1 MRKQNGV
8 RTALAA
14 AAVVLAGLPAMGQDS
29 KPEPQPVPVRVKA
42 PSSRGGLLG
51 QRAALPNVLGRNR
64 TLPIDRHITLP
75 GLPVGTPM
83 PQAPSP
89 RPAVVGWPR
98 VGSGGGLQVD
108 GDYDGEKLDLHLH
121 LGNGGTLIDD
131 GRWYSP
137 RGYSGRGYYYYN
149 GRLYYSNGGYYRPGG
164 YYYTPRHYYYS
175 DEPVD
180 GVLTERVDY
189 TLRAP
194 QTAQAP
200 SEAVAPAPELTALE
214 KAGLFMAAD
223 DLERAV
229 RYYREHL
236 DEDPEDVSAMRAMG
250 VAMVEE
256 GRVEDG
262 VAVVA
267 MAYRTDPL
275 LARTPLDLVALGLD
289 GRRYDSLLS
298 RVLSF
303 ANKVDSGSAHLAGA
317 ALLQADGKVAGAN
330 RVLDRAER
338 AGLAAEVVDPMRRE
352 LGVPAQRG

>member
-194 QTAQAP
+194 PDRAG
-200 SEAVAPAPELTALE
+200 AVGGGGSG
-214 KAGLFMAAD
+214 AGTD
-223 DLERAV
+223 GVGEGRAV
-229 RYYREHL
+229 H
-236 DEDPEDVSAMRAMG
+236 G
-250 VAMVEE
+250 
-256 GRVEDG
+256 
-262 VAVVA
+262 
-267 MAYRTDPL
+267 
-275 LARTPLDLVALGLD
+275 
-289 GRRYDSLLS
+289 GRRLGAGGEVLPRAPGRGPRGCVGDAGDGCGDGGGGSGGGRGVGGGTNGQERNYARFS
-298 RVLSF
+298 RSWPRVARRRRRRPL
-303 ANKVDSGSAHLAGA
+303 GSPCW
-317 ALLQADGKVAGAN
+317 VP
-330 RVLDRAER
+330 RV
-338 AGLAAEVVDPMRRE
+338 
-352 LGVPAQRG
+352 

>member
-1 MRKQNGV
+1 MRKQKCV

-14 AAVVLAGLPAMGQDS
+14 AAVVLAALPALGQDS
-29 KPEPQPVPVRVKA
+29 KPQPQPAPAQVKP

-64 TLPIDRHITLP
+64 TLPIERHITLP
-75 GLPVGTPM
+75 GLPIGTPM
-83 PQAPSP
+83 PRPP
-89 RPAVVGWPR
+89 MPAVVVGGPR
-98 VGSGGGLQVD
+98 VVTGSGLQVN
-108 GDYDGEKLDLHLH
+108 GDYDGDKLDLHLH
-121 LGNGGTLIDD
+121 LGTGAGLIDD
-131 GRWYSP
+131 GRWYPP
-137 RGYSGRGYYYYN
+137 RGYAGRGYYYYN
-149 GRLYYSNGGYYRPGG
+149 GRLYYSGGGYYSPGG
-164 YYYTPRHYYYS
+164 YYYRPRYYYYS

-189 TLRAP
+189 TLRSP

-250 VAMVEE
+250 VAMVEA

-262 VAVVA
+262 VAVIA

-275 LARTPLDLVALGLD
+275 LARTALDLGAMGLD

-303 ANKVDSGSAHLAGA
+303 ANKIDSGSAHLAGA
-317 ALLQADGKVAGAN
+317 VLLQADGKVAGAN

-338 AGLAAEVVDPMRRE
+338 AGLGAEVVDPMRRE